1 MPRYVASPI
10 MHSRPQRCPRAA
22 HDSTPLYFERH
33 PMNAIVLVALRR
45 PLTFVVMSILIVL
58 FGGMAVF
65 KTPTDIFPNIRIP
78 VVAVVWTYNGLTP
91 QDMSGR
97 VIYYYERSLTSTV
110 ENIEHIESQSL
121 YGRGIV
127 KVFLQPGTNVAAAQA
142 QITAASQTVLKQMPA
157 GITPPQILSYN
168 ASSVPVLDLQV
179 SAAGMTAAQV
189 YDMASNLIRPQLV
202 AVPGAAIPTPYG
214 GASLNVEI
222 DLDQTRLLAHG
233 LSAVDVAHAL
243 SSQNVVLPAGDQKI
257 GALDFMVET
266 NASPIAVST
275 FNNLPIKTVDGA
287 TVYLRDVAYVHR
299 GSPPQ
304 INAVLVKGKQ
314 AVLIQIL
321 KSGDASTLAVVDG
334 IKKALPGI
342 IRTLPPGV
350 KITTLNDASGFVR
363 DSVGEVVQEM
373 ITAAILTGLTVLLF
387 LGSWRSTLIVATS
400 IPLAILCSVLVL
412 SWLGQTINVM
422 TLGGLALAVG
432 ILVDDAT
439 VMIENID
446 SHLEAGAELEPGIID
461 AANQI
466 VVPTFVATLCI
477 CIVWLP
483 LFQLSGVAGYLFL
496 PLAEAII
503 FAMIA
508 SFILSRTLVPT
519 MAAYLLRGQVEAHKH
534 GHAPNPG
541 PFTRFQRGFEH
552 RFTRFRNQ
560 YKVLLTGIVAH
571 RARFI
576 AIFVAGSFAS
586 LGLLGFLGRDFFPSI
601 KSGEID
607 MHMRAPIGTR
617 LEEASR
623 LAVLVNA
630 SIREILPGEVTNVL
644 DNCGLPASGINE
656 AYNSTG
662 TIGPQDC
669 DITISLK
676 SDRSPVDDYRFK
688 LRRQLP
694 LLYPGTAFTFLPG
707 DITAKILN
715 FGLPA
720 PIDVQVAGR
729 GQAAN
734 FAYAQELAA
743 RIRRIPGSADVNIQQ
758 AFNEPTLKIAASRS
772 FASGIGLTEA
782 DIANN
787 TLATLSGSG
796 QTAPTYWLDT
806 SSGVSHLVNLQT
818 PQDQLSS
825 MNDLETIPIDKGDGD
840 PNDHGVQ
847 LLGALSTISQT
858 GTPLLASHFSI
869 LPAIDIFVSN
879 QRRDL
884 GAVHDAV
891 EKVVADMS
899 AQVPHGASVHL
910 RGQAQTMSSAYS
922 QLLEGLALSIL
933 LVYLVIVVNFQSW
946 LDPFIIITALPAAL
960 AGIVWSLFLT
970 HTTLSVPALT
980 GAIMCMGTATA
991 NSILVV
997 SFAREH
1003 FAVHGDPVAAAIEAG
1018 FARIRPVLMT
1028 ALAMIIGMLPMSF
1041 SNTQN
1046 APLGRA
1052 VIGGL
1057 LVATFATLLF
1067 VPCVFALLH
1076 RDRKTQTD
1084 RELHA

>member
-1 MPRYVASPI
+1 
-10 MHSRPQRCPRAA
+10 
-22 HDSTPLYFERH
+22 
-33 PMNAIVLVALRR
+33 MNAIVLVALRR

-65 KTPTDIFPNIRIP
+65 KTPTDIFPAIRIP
-78 VVAVVWTYNGLTP
+78 VVAVVWTYNGLSP

-97 VIYYYERSLTSTV
+97 VIYYYERALTSTV
-110 ENIEHIESQSL
+110 ANIEHIESQSL

-127 KVFLQPGTNVAAAQA
+127 KVFLQPGTNVAEAQA

-157 GITPPQILSYN
+157 GITPPQIMSYN
-168 ASSVPVLDLQV
+168 ASSVPVLNLQV
-179 SAAGMTAAQV
+179 SAPGMTAAQV

-222 DLDQTRLLAHG
+222 DLNQASLLAHG
-233 LSAVDVAHAL
+233 LSATDVAHAL

-266 NASPIAVST
+266 NASPVEVAT

-304 INAVLVKGKQ
+304 LNAVLVKGKQ
-314 AVLIQIL
+314 AVLIQVL

-334 IKKALPGI
+334 IKKALPDI
-342 IRTLPPGV
+342 IRTLPAGV
-350 KITTLNDASGFVR
+350 KITPLNDASGFVR
-363 DSVGEVVQEM
+363 DSVHEVVQEM

-400 IPLAILCSVLVL
+400 IPLAILCSLLAL

-446 SHLEAGAELEPGIID
+446 SHLESGAELEPGIIE

-519 MAAYLLRGQVEAHKH
+519 MAAYLLRGQVEQHKR
-534 GHAPNPG
+534 GHVGVPG
-541 PFTRFQRGFEH
+541 PFTRFQRGFEQ
-552 RFTRFRNQ
+552 RFNRFRNG
-560 YKVLLTGIVAH
+560 YKQILTGVVARRGHFIVVFLA
-571 RARFI
+571 
-576 AIFVAGSFAS
+576 VAVCS
-586 LGLLGFLGRDFFPSI
+586 LGLIGFLGRDFFPSI

-630 SIREILPGEVTNVL
+630 KVREILPGQVTNVL

-656 AYNSTG
+656 AYSSTG

-676 SDRSPVDDYRFK
+676 SERSPVDDYRFK
-688 LRRQLP
+688 LRRELP
-694 LLYPGTAFTFLPG
+694 ASFPGTTFTFLPG

-729 GQAAN
+729 GQTAN
-734 FAYAQELAA
+734 YAFAQELAA
-743 RIRRIPGSADVNIQQ
+743 RIRRIPGAADVNIQQ
-758 AFNEPTLKIAASRS
+758 AFNEPTLKIDASRS

-806 SSGVSHLVNLQT
+806 SSGVSHLVNMQT
-818 PQDQLSS
+818 PQDQLTS
-825 MNDLETIPIDKGDGD
+825 MNDLETIPIDKGNGD
-840 PNDHGVQ
+840 PGGDGVQ
-847 LLGALSTISQT
+847 LLGALSRITQT
-858 GTPLLASHFSI
+858 GTPLLASHYSI

-891 EKVVADMS
+891 QKVIHEMKD
-899 AQVPHGASVHL
+899 QVPHGASVHL
-910 RGQAQTMSSAYS
+910 RGQAQTMSSAYA
-922 QLLEGLALSIL
+922 QLLEGLALSVL

-946 LDPFIIITALPAAL
+946 LDPFIIITALPGAL

-997 SFAREH
+997 SFARDH
-1003 FAVHGDPVAAAIEAG
+1003 FAQYGDPVAAAIEAG
-1018 FARIRPVLMT
+1018 YARIRPVLMT

-1067 VPCVFALLH
+1067 VPCVFAFMHRGKANRDLH
-1076 RDRKTQTD
+1076 V
-1084 RELHA
+1084 

>member
-1 MPRYVASPI
+1 
-10 MHSRPQRCPRAA
+10 
-22 HDSTPLYFERH
+22 
-33 PMNAIVLVALRR
+33 MNAIVLVALRR

-58 FGGMAVF
+58 FGTMAVLR
-65 KTPTDIFPNIRIP
+65 TATDIFPNIRIP
-78 VVAVVWTYNGLTP
+78 VVAVVWTYTGLSP

-97 VIYYYERSLTSTV
+97 VIYYYERALTATV

-127 KVFLQPGTNVAAAQA
+127 KIFFLPGTDVAAAQA
-142 QITAASQTVLKQMPA
+142 QITSISQTVLKQMPA
-157 GITPPQILSYN
+157 GITPPQVLSYN

-179 SAAGMTAAQV
+179 SASGMTAAEV
-189 YDMASNLIRPQLV
+189 YDMASNLIRPALV
-202 AVPGAAIPTPYG
+202 AVPGAAIPSPYG
-214 GASLNVEI
+214 GASLNVEV
-222 DLDQTRLLAHG
+222 DLDQEKLLAHG
-233 LSAVDVAHAL
+233 LSATDVGRAL
-243 SSQNVVLPAGDQKI
+243 ATENVVLPAGDQKI
-257 GALDFMVET
+257 GAIDYMVET
-266 NASPIAVST
+266 NASPIQLQT
-275 FNNLPIKTVDGA
+275 FNNLPIKTVGGA
-287 TVYLRDVAYVHR
+287 TIYLRDVAHVYR
-299 GSPPQ
+299 GAPPQ
-304 INAVLVKGKQ
+304 QNAVLVQGKQ

-321 KSGDASTLAVVDG
+321 KSGNASTLAVVAG
-334 IKKALPGI
+334 VKRALPGI
-342 IRTLPPGV
+342 LRTLPAGV
-350 KITTLNDASGFVR
+350 SITPLDDASAFVR
-363 DSVGEVVQEM
+363 DSVDEVVQEM
-373 ITAAILTGLTVLLF
+373 VIAACLTGLTVLLF

-400 IPLAILCSVLVL
+400 IPLAILSSVLML

-446 SHLEAGAELEPGIID
+446 SHLEQGAELEPGIIE

-483 LFQLSGVAGYLFL
+483 LFQLSGIAGYLFL

-508 SFILSRTLVPT
+508 SFILSRTLAPT
-519 MAAYLLRGQVEAHKH
+519 MAAYLLRGQVEQHRRERDGH
-534 GHAPNPG
+534 GPAADPG
-541 PFTRFQRGFEH
+541 VFTRFQRGFER
-552 RFTRFRNQ
+552 RFTAFRGR
-560 YKVLLTGIVAH
+560 YRVLLADIVA
-571 RARFI
+571 RRGRCIVLFGA
-576 AIFVAGSFAS
+576 ASLAS
-586 LGLLGFLGRDFFPSI
+586 LGLIGSLGRDFFPSI

-607 MHMRAPIGTR
+607 MHMRAPVGTR
-617 LEEASR
+617 LEEAAKI
-623 LAVLVNA
+623 AVLVEG
-630 SIREILPGEVTNVL
+630 SIRRILPGRVADMV

-669 DITISLK
+669 DITISLN
-676 SDRSPVDDYRFK
+676 DDASPVDAYRFS
-688 LRRQLP
+688 LRRALP
-694 LLYPGTAFTFLPG
+694 HLYPGTVFTFLPG

-720 PIDVQVAGR
+720 PIDVQISGR
-729 GQAAN
+729 SQGAN
-734 FAYAQELAA
+734 LDYAQTVAA
-743 RIRRIPGSADVNIQQ
+743 RLRRIPGIADVNIQQ
-758 AFNEPTLKIAASRS
+758 ALNEPTLRVAASRS
-772 FASGIGLTEA
+772 FALGIGLTEA
-782 DIANN
+782 DIAGNA
-787 TLATLSGSG
+787 LSTLSGSG

-818 PQDQLSS
+818 PQSQLTS
-825 MNDLETIPIDKGDGD
+825 MNALETVPIDRGDGN
-840 PNDHGVQ
+840 PGGLGTQ
-847 LLGALSTISQT
+847 LLGGLSRISQT
-858 GTPLLASHFSI
+858 GTPLLASHYSI
-869 LPAIDIFVSN
+869 LPVIDIYASA
-879 QRRDL
+879 QGLDL
-884 GAVHDAV
+884 GAVNDAV
-891 EKVVADMS
+891 TRIVTGMAGT
-899 AQVPHGASVHL
+899 VPHGASVHL
-910 RGQAQTMSSAYS
+910 RGQAETMGTAYT
-922 QLLEGLALSIL
+922 QLLEGLALAIL

-997 SFAREH
+997 SFARERL
-1003 FAVHGDPVAAAIEAG
+1003 AAHGDAVAAAVEAG
-1018 FARIRPVLMT
+1018 FGRIRPVLMT
-1028 ALAMIIGMLPMSF
+1028 ALAMMIGMLPMSF

-1057 LVATFATLLF
+1057 LAATFATLLF

-1076 RDRKTQTD
+1076 HRRGE
-1084 RELHA
+1084 RAA